1 MTSMTGRTFI
11 DTNVLVYRY
20 DDSDPI
26 KQVRAQELLKTG
38 IENETAVVS
47 AQVLGEFFTTVT
59 RKIQNPLSADDAQEA
74 VDLISTLSVVALD
87 LALVRRAISTQK
99 RYGISYWDAL
109 IVVAAESAG
118 CTRILSE
125 DLNSGQAYNGVV
137 VVNPF

>member
-1 MTSMTGRTFI
+1 MTSMTDRTFI
-11 DTNVLVYRY
+11 DTNVLVYAY
-20 DDSDPI
+20 DRGDPI
-26 KQVRAQELLKTG
+26 KRSQALELLGAG
-38 IENETAVVS
+38 IEEQTAVVS
-47 AQVLGEFFTTVT
+47 AQVLGEFFNTVT
-59 RKIQNPLSADDAQEA
+59 RKIPGPLSAEEAQEA
-74 VDLISTLSVVALD
+74 IEAISALPVVALD

-125 DLNSGQAYNGVV
+125 DLNPGQAYNGVV

>member
-1 MTSMTGRTFI
+1 MTSMTDRTFI

-59 RKIQNPLSADDAQEA
+59 RKIQNPLSADDAQAA

>member
-1 MTSMTGRTFI
+1 MTDRTFI

-59 RKIQNPLSADDAQEA
+59 RKIQNPLSADDAQAA

-125 DLNSGQAYNGVV
+125 DLNSGQAYNGIV

>member
-1 MTSMTGRTFI
+1 MTSIAEPTFI

-20 DDSDPI
+20 DSRDPV
-26 KQVRAQELLKTG
+26 KQLRAQELVKSG
-38 IENETAVVS
+38 IESQTAVVS

-59 RKIQNPLSADDAQEA
+59 RKIQIPLSTDDAQEA

>member
-1 MTSMTGRTFI
+1 MTDRTFI

-59 RKIQNPLSADDAQEA
+59 RKIQNPLSADDAQAA